1 MPEKNNSNFQ
11 YLAVAILFFIGIN
24 YFFPIPHLEFLNEAL
39 HTNDVQD
46 KAIIALVICF
56 LLAMCFTD
64 VLTQLSSFTIGVVV
78 FTFEEWLPQPLL
90 IIVAFIIAL
99 VVYKIVRS

>member
-1 MPEKNNSNFQ
+1 MTEKTISGFQ
-11 YLAVAILFFIGIN
+11 YVAIAILIFIGIN
-24 YFFPIPHLEFLNEAL
+24 YFLAVPHLEFLNEAL
-39 HTNDVQD
+39 NTNDVED

-64 VLTQLSSFTIGVVV
+64 VLTQLSSFTVGVVV

-90 IIVAFIIAL
+90 IIIAFIIAL